1 MRSGANPGRRRLTG
15 QPAPT
20 ITRAGRG
27 MYDIVIIGGG
37 IHGCGIARDA
47 VGRGLSVLLA
57 EKADLASGTSSA
69 STKLIHGGLRYL
81 EHYAFRLVR
90 DALGEREVL
99 LSMAPHIIRPLR
111 FVLPHH
117 RGLRPAWLIRLGL
130 VLYDHLGGRSSVL
143 PPSNAVDLTRAPAG
157 EPLRASF
164 TRGFEYSDCWVD
176 DARLVVLNAMDAAA
190 RGADIRVR
198 TEVVSARRAD
208 GGWRIVLR
216 DTVSGDRE
224 TVESRALINA
234 TGAWIAETSARRIE
248 ARPVANVRLVKGSHI
263 VVPRLFQHDSAY
275 IFQNADR
282 RIVFAIPYERDFTLI
297 GTTDIDCA
305 GGSDEVAISSEET
318 DYLCG
323 AVNAYLAAAIAPSD
337 VVWSYAGVRSLHD
350 DGRASAQDAT
360 RDFALE
366 LDGGRGEAPLL
377 SIVGG
382 KITTYRRV
390 AEEALRRL
398 LPLLPRPAGPPWT
411 RGAALPGGDFP
422 CGDRDRLAR
431 ELAAVAPFLGA
442 ATAERLVRTYGTM
455 ARGIVAGA
463 TCVEDL
469 GQHFGAGLHE
479 REVRHL
485 IDKEWART
493 SDDILWRR
501 TKLGLRLAENE
512 RRRFEEWLRTH
523 GPAGIS
529 PAI

>member
-1 MRSGANPGRRRLTG
+1 
-15 QPAPT
+15 
-20 ITRAGRG
+20 
-27 MYDIVIIGGG
+27 MYDVVIIGGG

-47 VGRGLSVLLA
+47 AGRGLSVLLA

-90 DALGEREVL
+90 EALSEREVL
-99 LSMAPHIIRPLR
+99 LLMAPHIIRPLR

-130 VLYDHLGGRSSVL
+130 FLYDRLGGRSSVL
-143 PPSNAVDLTRAPAG
+143 PPSDAVDLTRAPAG
-157 EPLRASF
+157 KPLKASF

-198 TEVVSARRAD
+198 TEVTSARRAT
-208 GGWRIVLR
+208 GAWHVQLR
-216 DTVSGDRE
+216 NTVSGRRE
-224 TVESRALINA
+224 TVEARALINA
-234 TGAWIAETSARRIE
+234 TGAWIAETSAQRIE
-248 ARPVANVRLVKGSHI
+248 ARPIADVRLVKGSHI

-297 GTTDIDCA
+297 GTTDVDCT
-305 GGSDEVAISSEET
+305 GDIGEVAISSDEIE
-318 DYLCG
+318 YLCG
-323 AVNAYLAAAIAPSD
+323 AVNAYFTAAVTPSD

-350 DGRASAQDAT
+350 DGRASAQDTT
-360 RDFALE
+360 RDFVLE
-366 LDGGRGEAPLL
+366 LDGSGGEPPLL
-377 SIVGG
+377 GIVGG

-398 LPLLPRPAGPPWT
+398 LPLMPGPAGAPWT
-411 RGAALPGGDFP
+411 RGAVLPGGDFP
-422 CGDRDRLAR
+422 CGDRDALAR
-431 ELAAVAPFLGA
+431 ELAAAMPSLGA
-442 ATAERLVRTYGTM
+442 ATAERLARTYGTL
-455 ARGIVAGA
+455 AHGILAGA
-463 TCVEDL
+463 KRAEDL
-469 GQHFGAGLHE
+469 GEHFGADLYE

-493 SDDILWRR
+493 ADDILWRR
-501 TKLGLRLAENE
+501 TKLGLRLTRGE
-512 RRRFEEWLRTH
+512 RRRLEDWLRVHAST
-523 GPAGIS
+523 GASS
-529 PAI
+529 PT